1 MQDFKHDLTSV
12 GDECKC
18 PVFSTA
24 LLGNWGE
31 DWSFPVLWPLQGL
44 ADLLIH

>member
-12 GDECKC
+12 GDECKS
-18 PVFSTA
+18 PMFGTA

-31 DWSFPVLWPLQGL
+31 GWSFPVLWPLRGL
-44 ADLLIH
+44 ADLLTH